1 MFLQKNPGT
10 IRTAEEDRGKE
21 NYTMDLF
28 VDVPRAGFISKHV
41 PAMCAEA
48 GDATYTRRL
57 DIDLWSQLPGK
68 SFRKPSVKARIFN
81 FFIVAYC
88 T

>member
-68 SFRKPSVKARIFN
+68 SFTNLQWKLGYLIFL
-81 FFIVAYC
+81 
-88 T
+88 